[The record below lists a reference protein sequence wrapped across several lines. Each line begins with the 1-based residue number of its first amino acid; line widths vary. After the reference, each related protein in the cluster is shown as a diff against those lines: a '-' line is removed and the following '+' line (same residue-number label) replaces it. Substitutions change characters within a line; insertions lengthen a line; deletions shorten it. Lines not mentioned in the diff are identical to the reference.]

1 MEFLKMVT
9 KIKVGNMNFL
19 RLTKNEWNNY
29 LNRGGFPYEYV
40 YSKGNHVYFKD
51 DYPEVER

>member
-1 MEFLKMVT
+1 MVT